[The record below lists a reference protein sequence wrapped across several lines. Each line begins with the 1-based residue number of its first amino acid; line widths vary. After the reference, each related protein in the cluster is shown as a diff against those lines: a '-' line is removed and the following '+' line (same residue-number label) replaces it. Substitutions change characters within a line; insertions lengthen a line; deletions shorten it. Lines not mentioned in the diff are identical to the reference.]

1 MRIKTILIAVLVLL
15 VVLLGGATLYVLSI
29 DYNQYKGL
37 IASEVE
43 RATGRKLTINGK
55 IELALSLTPT
65 LTAKDLSLA
74 NLPGGS
80 RPEMIMLK
88 RLEVQ
93 MQLLPLL
100 SRQVK
105 VDLLVLHGADILLE
119 TDKTGR
125 GNWVFSHAE
134 TGSAGPAAA
143 SGEGPS
149 LPEISLVKIRDS
161 LVTYRD
167 GDTGMSRSLRIDSLD
182 AATKGGRIALDLAA
196 LIAKSPV
203 TVKGSVGAP
212 ELLSGGAP
220 FPFDLVVTSGSSTA
234 KIKGAVGDIV
244 QMQGLAA
251 DVSAQGKRLSELSD
265 LAGITLPPLGPYSF
279 AGKAVDIPGGYRI
292 NDLTLNMGGSSLK
305 GELALTFAKRP
316 KITADLAADT
326 LDLRDFGVTPGHD
339 GPDDGRVF
347 SADPLPFALLNEADA
362 DLKVTAK
369 RFVRESAVFGD
380 VKLTLAL
387 NAGRLQVKPLSANIE
402 GGTLVANLT
411 ADGTRTPP
419 PVTLDLTQ
427 SNAEAGSLL
436 AFLTGTRILNS
447 GRAHLRING
456 ASAGNSLHALMAGLN
471 GSFDYDMGAGN
482 IDNAYARI
490 FLANLFTLVSF
501 GSSGNSS
508 NVKCLVGRFDIRH
521 GVATARHLAMETKG
535 AIIIGKGTINLGTEQ
550 LDLHLSPYATA
561 PNLTNFAVPIMI
573 QGSMSNPQVG
583 PDAAAIARGTVTLP
597 LTALTT
603 LGGIVGLEAGGNPA
617 NCGEAAAAPAKGL
630 LNGIGNGA
638 KDAFDGLRSL
648 LP

>member
-1 MRIKTILIAVLVLL
+1 MRIKTILIAILALLIVLP
-15 VVLLGGATLYVLSI
+15 GAAILYVMSI

-43 RATGRKLTINGK
+43 RATGRKLTITGK
-55 IELALSLTPT
+55 VALALSLTPT
-65 LTAKDLSLA
+65 LTIKDLSLA
-74 NLPGGS
+74 NIPGGS
-80 RPEMIMLK
+80 RPQMIVLK

-105 VDLLVLHGADILLE
+105 IDLVVLRGADILLE
-119 TDKTGR
+119 TNKTGH

-143 SGEGPS
+143 AGEGAPS
-149 LPEISLVKIRDS
+149 PEISLVKIRDS
-161 LVTYRD
+161 LVTYRE
-167 GDTGMSRSLRIDSLD
+167 GDSGMTRSLRIDRLD
-182 AATKGGRIALDLAA
+182 AATKGGRIDLDLAA
-196 LIAKSPV
+196 LIGKAPV

-212 ELLSGGAP
+212 QLLSGGAP
-220 FPFDLVVTSGSSTA
+220 FPFDLMVASGSSTA
-234 KIKGAVGDIV
+234 SIKGAVGDIV

-251 DVSAQGKRLSELSD
+251 DIAAQGKRLSELSD
-265 LAGITLPPLGPYSF
+265 LAGIPLPPLGPYRF
-279 AGKAVDIPGGYRI
+279 AGKAVDIPDGYRI
-292 NDLTLNMGGSSLK
+292 NDLTLAMGGSSLK
-305 GELALTFAKRP
+305 GELALTYAKRP
-316 KITADLAADT
+316 KVTADLAADT
-326 LDLRDFGVTPGHD
+326 LDLRDFGVTPGHG
-339 GPDDGRVF
+339 GPDDAVVF

-362 DLKVTAK
+362 DLKITAK
-369 RFVRESAVFGD
+369 RFVREGAVFSD

-387 NAGRLQVKPLSANIE
+387 NAGKLQVKPLSASIQ
-402 GGTLVANLT
+402 GGTLVVYLT
-411 ADGTRTPP
+411 ADGARMPP

-436 AFLTGTRILNS
+436 TFLTGTRILNG
-447 GRAHLRING
+447 GRAHLRVNG
-456 ASAGNSLHALMAGLN
+456 ASAGNSLHALAAGLN

-508 NVKCLVGRFDIRH
+508 NVKCLAGRFDIRG

-573 QGSMSNPQVG
+573 HGNMSNPQVG

-617 NCGEAAAAPAKGL
+617 NCGAAAAAPAKGL

>member
-1 MRIKTILIAVLVLL
+1 MRIKTILIAILVVL
-15 VVLLGGATLYVLSI
+15 VVLLGGATIYVMSI

-43 RATGRKLTINGK
+43 RATGRKLTIDGK
-55 IELALSLTPT
+55 VALAISLTPT
-65 LTAKDLSLA
+65 LTVKDLSLA

-80 RPEMIMLK
+80 RPEMITLK

-93 MQLLPLL
+93 LQLLPLL

-105 VDLLVLHGADILLE
+105 IDLVVLRGADILLE
-119 TDKTGR
+119 TDKTGH

-143 SGEGPS
+143 SGEGAP

-161 LVTYRD
+161 LVTYRE
-167 GDTGMSRSLRIDSLD
+167 GNSGMTRSLRIDTLD
-182 AATKGGRIALDLAA
+182 AATKGGRIDLDLAA
-196 LIAKSPV
+196 LVGKAPV

-212 ELLSGGAP
+212 QLLSGGAP
-220 FPFDLVVTSGSSTA
+220 FPFDLVVVSGSSTA
-234 KIKGAVGDIV
+234 SIKGAVGDIV

-251 DVSAQGKRLSELSD
+251 DVSAQGKRLSELSE
-265 LAGITLPPLGPYSF
+265 LAGIPLPPLGPYRF
-279 AGKAVDIPGGYRI
+279 AGKAVDIPDGYRI
-292 NDLTLNMGGSSLK
+292 NDITLAMGGSSLK
-305 GELALTFAKRP
+305 GELALSFAKRP
-316 KITADLAADT
+316 KVAAELAADT
-326 LDLRDFGVTPGHD
+326 LDLKDFGVTPGHD
-339 GPDDGRVF
+339 GSDNGPVF
-347 SADPLPFALLNEADA
+347 SADPLPFALLNQADA

-369 RFVRESAVFGD
+369 RFIRESAVFSD
-380 VKLTLAL
+380 VKLILVL
-387 NAGRLQVKPLSANIE
+387 NAGKLQVKPLSASIQ
-402 GGTLVANLT
+402 GGTLVAYLT

-419 PVTLDLTQ
+419 AVTLDLTE
-427 SNAEAGSLL
+427 SNAEAGGLL
-436 AFLTGTRILNS
+436 EFLTGTRILTS
-447 GRAHLRING
+447 GRAHLKVNG
-456 ASAGNSLHALMAGLN
+456 ASAGNSLHGLVAGLN
-471 GSFDYDMGAGN
+471 GSFDYAMGAGN

-508 NVKCLVGRFDIRH
+508 NVKCLAGRFDIRQ
-521 GVATARHLAMETKG
+521 GVATARQLAMETKG

-573 QGSMSNPQVG
+573 HGNMSNPKVG

>member
-1 MRIKTILIAVLVLL
+1 
-15 VVLLGGATLYVLSI
+15 
-29 DYNQYKGL
+29 YNQYKGL

-105 VDLLVLHGADILLE
+105 VDLLELHGADILLE

-212 ELLSGGAP
+212 QLLSGGAP
-220 FPFDLVVTSGSSTA
+220 FPFDLVVASGSSSA
-234 KIKGAVGDIV
+234 SIKGAVGDIV

-251 DVSAQGKRLSELSD
+251 D
-265 LAGITLPPLGPYSF
+265 I
-279 AGKAVDIPGGYRI
+279 
-292 NDLTLNMGGSSLK
+292 
-305 GELALTFAKRP
+305 
-316 KITADLAADT
+316 
-326 LDLRDFGVTPGHD
+326 
-339 GPDDGRVF
+339 
-347 SADPLPFALLNEADA
+347 
-362 DLKVTAK
+362 
-369 RFVRESAVFGD
+369 
-380 VKLTLAL
+380 
-387 NAGRLQVKPLSANIE
+387 
-402 GGTLVANLT
+402 
-411 ADGTRTPP
+411 
-419 PVTLDLTQ
+419 
-427 SNAEAGSLL
+427 
-436 AFLTGTRILNS
+436 
-447 GRAHLRING
+447 
-456 ASAGNSLHALMAGLN
+456 
-471 GSFDYDMGAGN
+471 
-482 IDNAYARI
+482 
-490 FLANLFTLVSF
+490 
-501 GSSGNSS
+501 
-508 NVKCLVGRFDIRH
+508 
-521 GVATARHLAMETKG
+521 
-535 AIIIGKGTINLGTEQ
+535 
-550 LDLHLSPYATA
+550 
-561 PNLTNFAVPIMI
+561 
-573 QGSMSNPQVG
+573 
-583 PDAAAIARGTVTLP
+583 
-597 LTALTT
+597 
-603 LGGIVGLEAGGNPA
+603 
-617 NCGEAAAAPAKGL
+617 
-630 LNGIGNGA
+630 
-638 KDAFDGLRSL
+638 
-648 LP
+648 

>member
-1 MRIKTILIAVLVLL
+1 MRIKTILIALLILL
-15 VVLLGGATLYVLSI
+15 VVLPGGAIVYVMSI

-43 RATGRKLTINGK
+43 RATGRKLTIDGK
-55 IELALSLTPT
+55 VALALSLTPT
-65 LTAKDLSLA
+65 LTIKDLSLA

-105 VDLLVLHGADILLE
+105 IDLIVLRGADILLE
-119 TDKTGR
+119 TNKTGQ

-134 TGSAGPAAA
+134 TGSAGQAAGMGAPPA
-143 SGEGPS
+143 

-161 LVTYRD
+161 SVSYRE
-167 GDTGMSRSLRIDSLD
+167 GDSGITRSLRIDKLD
-182 AATKGGRIALDLAA
+182 AATEGGRIDLDLAA
-196 LIAKSPV
+196 MIGRSPIAI
-203 TVKGSVGAP
+203 KGSVGAP
-212 ELLSGGAP
+212 ALLSGGAP
-220 FPFDLVVTSGSSTA
+220 FPFDLLVTSGSTTA
-234 KIKGAVGDIV
+234 MVKGAVGDIV
-244 QMQGLAA
+244 RMQGLAA
-251 DVSAQGKRLSELSD
+251 DVSAKGKSLAELSD
-265 LAGITLPPLGPYSF
+265 LAGFPLPPLGPYGF
-279 AGKAVDIPGGYRI
+279 GGKAVDIPDGYRI
-292 NDLTLNMGGSSLK
+292 SELVLTMGSSRLA
-305 GELALTFAKRP
+305 GNLALTFAKRP
-316 KITADLAADT
+316 KVAANLAADT

-339 GPDDGRVF
+339 GPDDGPVF
-347 SADPLPFALLNEADA
+347 SPAPLPFALLNEADA

-369 RFVRESAVFGD
+369 RFIRESAVFSD

-387 NAGRLQVKPLSANIE
+387 NAGKLQVKPLSASIQ
-402 GGTLVANLT
+402 GGTLVAYLT
-411 ADGTRTPP
+411 ADASRTPP
-419 PVTLDLTQ
+419 PVTLELTQ

-436 AFLTGTRILNS
+436 AFLPGTRILTS
-447 GRAHLRING
+447 GRAHLRVTG
-456 ASAGNSLHALMAGLN
+456 ASAGSSLHALVAGLN

-490 FLANLFTLVSF
+490 FLADLFTLVSF

-508 NVKCLVGRFDIRH
+508 NVKCLVGRFDIRR
-521 GVATARHLAMETKG
+521 GVATARQLAMETKG

-573 QGSMSNPQVG
+573 HGSMGNPQVG

-603 LGGIVGLEAGGNPA
+603 LGGMVGLEAGGNPA